1 MYALDQRAANLL
13 GALTLLVDG
22 QVRAAV
28 TKPAGAGGVL
38 AEAVVVLKDQPGVT
52 VDWLRRVLRV
62 SQPGAVHVVNRL
74 VELDWVEKRPGSDAR
89 SRALVLTKA
98 GEAVAGDILR
108 ARGTVLGQLVDRLS
122 AEQREQLA
130 DIAETLL
137 RPLPQDDRDLA
148 QLCRLC
154 DRSCCATCPVHEG
167 LLGRG

>member
-1 MYALDQRAANLL
+1 MYEPDRRTANLL

-38 AEAVVVLKDQPGVT
+38 AEAVVILKDQPGVT
-52 VDWLRRVLRV
+52 ADWLARVLRV
-62 SQPGAVHVVNRL
+62 TQPGVVHVVKRL
-74 VELDWVEKRPGSDAR
+74 VELGWVEKRPGTDAR

-98 GEAVAGDILR
+98 GKATARNILR
-108 ARGTVLGQLVDRLS
+108 ARATALGPLVNRLS
-122 AEQREQLA
+122 AEQREHLA

-137 RPLPQDDRDLA
+137 RPLPQDDQDLA

-154 DRSCCATCPVHEG
+154 DRSCCTTCPVHEG
-167 LLGRG
+167 LLNRN